1 MNSPFSKEQL
11 LNCDLSLNRVIFLAI
26 VRPAIYKKK
35 SLKGYYFG
43 GEGELGWIATPP
55 HLEQIPGVEG
65 KGIHHDEENN

>member
-11 LNCDLSLNRVIFLAI
+11 LICELLLNRVIFLAI
-26 VRPAIYKKK
+26 ARPSTKKRTG
-35 SLKGYYFG
+35 LKGFYFG

-65 KGIHHDEENN
+65 KGIQHDEENN